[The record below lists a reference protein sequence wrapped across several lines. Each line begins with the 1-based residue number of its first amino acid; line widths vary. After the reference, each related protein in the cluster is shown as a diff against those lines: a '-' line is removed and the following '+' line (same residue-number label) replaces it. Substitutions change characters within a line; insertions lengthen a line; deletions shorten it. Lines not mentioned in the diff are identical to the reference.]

1 MVVVRAAWLML
12 ACLVALLTGVS
23 CDGGGQL
30 AQWGYAGQGAPQH
43 WAALSPEYAACAEG
57 KQQSPIDIA
66 GYDNS
71 SGAAPISFA
80 YNTDAMAI
88 RNDGRTV
95 NVDYG
100 AGNTLSVGQRDY
112 ALKSAHLHSPSEHL
126 VDGESFA
133 AELHLVHSD
142 ADGNLAVIG
151 LMFKLGLPS
160 PMVQEILDAA
170 PDAGDV
176 SLGGFTLN
184 AKGYAPDDTGHYR
197 YDGSKTTPPC
207 DEPVDWYVMHRHKTI
222 SAEQVAGLLA
232 QSGGANNRPVQPLGN
247 RMITTI
253 QR

>member
-1 MVVVRAAWLML
+1 MRAAWLTL
-12 ACLVALLTGVS
+12 ACLAALLTGVF
-23 CDGGGQL
+23 CNGGGQP
-30 AQWGYAGQGAPQH
+30 AQWGYEGQGAPQH
-43 WAALSPEYAACAEG
+43 WAALSPEYATCAEG
-57 KQQSPIDIA
+57 KQQSPIDVA

-71 SGAAPISFA
+71 SAAAPISFS

-88 RNDGRTV
+88 RNDGRIV

-151 LMFKLGLPS
+151 LVFKQGPPS
-160 PMVQEILDAA
+160 PIVQEILDAA
-170 PDAGDV
+170 PDAGDI

-207 DEPVDWYVMHRHKTI
+207 HEPVDWYVMHRHKTI

-232 QSGGANNRPVQPLGN
+232 LGGGANNRPVQPLGN
-247 RMITTI
+247 RMIATI